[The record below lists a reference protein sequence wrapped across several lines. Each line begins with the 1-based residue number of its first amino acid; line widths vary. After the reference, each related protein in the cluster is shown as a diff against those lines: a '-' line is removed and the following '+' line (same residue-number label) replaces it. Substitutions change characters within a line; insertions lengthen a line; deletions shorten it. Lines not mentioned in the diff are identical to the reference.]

1 MHGKSALNRPDLTE
15 VFPQIRPLDK
25 CEIKPTLFSLKHDEV
40 TICERLVKK
49 HGEDQFTDMAKDIK
63 INYLQWSKGQCKKY
77 VQAWFI
83 KEGKMK
89 LEYKS

>member
-1 MHGKSALNRPDLTE
+1 M
-15 VFPQIRPLDK
+15 
-25 CEIKPTLFSLKHDEV
+25 
-40 TICERLVKK
+40 VKK
-49 HGEDQFTDMAKDIK
+49 YGEDQFTDMAKDIK

-77 VQAWFI
+77 VQAWLV